1 MHPVVGLPVDLIA
14 KESLT
19 KLEGALREKRD
30 VVIWWYRYRST
41 FNANIDVSARRSERQ
56 QSGKAPC

>member
-1 MHPVVGLPVDLIA
+1 MHPLAELPVDSIA

-30 VVIWWYRYRST
+30 VVIWWYRNRST
-41 FNANIDVSARRSERQ
+41 FNANFDISARRSERQ
-56 QSGKAPC
+56 QSGKVPC

>member
-1 MHPVVGLPVDLIA
+1 MHPVVELPVDLIA

-30 VVIWWYRYRST
+30 VVIWWYRYLST
-41 FNANIDVSARRSERQ
+41 FIANFDISGKRSERQ
-56 QSGKAPC
+56 QSGKVPC

>member
-1 MHPVVGLPVDLIA
+1 MHPVVELPVDLIA

-30 VVIWWYRYRST
+30 VVIWWYRYLST
-41 FNANIDVSARRSERQ
+41 FNANFDISGKRSERQ
-56 QSGKAPC
+56 QSGKVPC